1 MPGEKIKIILLITLL
16 VVSLAVFI
24 VSEYHKSTGY
34 YISYKPNFKAYVIS
48 KKDNYIT
55 VRVKKDDCLYKEYQF
70 LEVSLNI
77 KNRDGA
83 HDNPIIGQE
92 IRIYYDGNIVDDRV
106 DNVYLI
112 FRENHYWFKDICIDL
127 AHDI

>member
-1 MPGEKIKIILLITLL
+1 MKKIKIILLITLL
-16 VVSLAVFI
+16 VVSLAAFI
-24 VSEYHKSTGY
+24 VSEYHKSTDY

-48 KKDNYIT
+48 KKDSYIT
-55 VRVKKDDCLYKEYQF
+55 VRVKEDDCLYKEYQMF
-70 LEVSLNI
+70 EVSLNV

-83 HDNPIIGQE
+83 YDNPIIGQE

-112 FRENHYWFKDICIDL
+112 FRENHY
-127 AHDI
+127 